1 MPPNE
6 KQSPQ
11 KKRIT
16 FGPKLAKI
24 VMQKLRTRAYLL
36 FSRQC
41 VVFSRKCKFANLFQ
55 YNMQYVLCN
64 CVLLAQGSLF
74 SDLFLNLDVL
84 NEILRLPLNTNIPL
98 ISGKY
103 GLKNHFWPLESR
115 FFVRKSEK
123 EGPNSKTSQMQ
134 MFLGY
139 LFTSDSFDRQVD
151 YKISTQMQILE
162 SNSIYIFVHKKT
174 KKLPYPIFFF
184 LMHVQD
190 PGGLDL

>member
-1 MPPNE
+1 M
-6 KQSPQ
+6 
-11 KKRIT
+11 
-16 FGPKLAKI
+16 
-24 VMQKLRTRAYLL
+24 L

-55 YNMQYVLCN
+55 YKMQYVLCN
-64 CVLLAQGSLF
+64 CARLAQGTLF

-84 NEILRLPLNTNIPL
+84 NEILRLLLNTNIPL

-103 GLKNHFWPLESR
+103 GLKNHFWPLESG

-139 LFTSDSFDRQVD
+139 LFTSDSFDCQVD
-151 YKISTQMQILE
+151 YKISTQMQMLISWNPIL
-162 SNSIYIFVHKKT
+162 YIFFVHKKT
-174 KKLPYPIFFF
+174 KKLPYPIFFS